1 MALGKM
7 VSANKDR
14 LKYYIVRD
22 YNCEDIAG
30 IYADY
35 NSCLPGGGWYAA
47 PLEVITQAEFETY
60 REFGIH
66 EIKIDDR
73 CGYDWKTRE
82 LLGY

>member
-1 MALGKM
+1 M
-7 VSANKDR
+7 VSASR
-14 LKYYIVRD
+14 KYYIIRSYYNEEVIGIYDD
-22 YNCEDIAG
+22 YNG
-30 IYADY
+30 
-35 NSCLPGGGWYAA
+35 CLPSGASYAA
-47 PLEVITQAEFETY
+47 PLEVITQVEFETY

>member
-1 MALGKM
+1 MAPGKM
-7 VSANKDR
+7 VSASS
-14 LKYYIVRD
+14 KYFIIRSY
-22 YNCEDIAG
+22 YNEEVIG

-35 NSCLPGGGWYAA
+35 NGCLPSGASYAA
-47 PLEVITQAEFETY
+47 PLEVITQVEFETY
-60 REFGIH
+60 QAFGIR